1 MQISVLFFALI
12 YATLEL
18 LLPQEWQPLLGFCRI
33 KPAHLNA
40 KPISQASLTVRAGD
54 DK

>member
-1 MQISVLFFALI
+1 MSFPSYLRRAGAAAAMV
-12 YATLEL
+12 
-18 LLPQEWQPLLGFCRI
+18 WQPLLGFCRI
-33 KPAHLNA
+33 KAADLNA